1 MTVASWKVQ
10 AGAAASTFTLISPP
24 ATKPGDSG
32 MPPEKPAKEM
42 AVLAALAAAKAW
54 AWAIAVALTSTFTFL
69 LMTMDLLISIFLELL
84 ISFELLMFL
93 VISMFLELL
102 ML

>member
-1 MTVASWKVQ
+1 MALISVFSSRLQ
-10 AGAAASTFTLISPP
+10 AGPAASAFTLISPP

-32 MPPEKPAKEM
+32 MPPEKPAKEI
-42 AVLAALAAAKAW
+42 APAAAPEAAKAW
-54 AWAIAVALTSTFTFL
+54 AWAMATAEASTFTFL

-84 ISFELLMFL
+84 MFL

-102 ML
+102 MLL